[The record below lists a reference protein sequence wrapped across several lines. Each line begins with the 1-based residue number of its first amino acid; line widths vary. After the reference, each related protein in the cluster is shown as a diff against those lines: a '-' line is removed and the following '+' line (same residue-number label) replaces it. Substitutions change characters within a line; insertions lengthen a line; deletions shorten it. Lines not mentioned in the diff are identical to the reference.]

1 MWWMFA
7 LPWWNMMQWQTPNG
21 AAAPAPEVPAPPA
34 GSPLLPYYQCLA
46 THGDHAF
53 GVWDKGSGFS
63 MFSANW
69 ERITGMPTGMCAG
82 HGFLGRLMSS
92 DAELIGNALQSMPP
106 RLDTPMMLEGRALDE
121 TKEDGERSLAFA
133 MWPMSPEGLHGSVMV
148 MAKDVDAMRRL
159 QQDYQEMVLQR
170 QNAEKGRSSFLSNMS
185 HELRTPLNAIMGFA
199 EMMQTKMFGDVGHP
213 NYEEYVKD
221 IHGSGQHLLGKIN
234 DLLDIASID
243 QNHLSLDEEE
253 ISIEPIM
260 RDVVEAFSHAAFERN
275 IKLTCETPK
284 ESVIAVL
291 DRRKVFCIL
300 SHFISNALRHSP
312 ENTTISLICRV
323 HRTQGL
329 ILSVRDQ
336 GEGITAV
343 RLANIVKALQS
354 PETYF
359 AMDSEGIGLGLSLS
373 KELALRHDGCIS
385 LDSIRH
391 KGTVISLVL
400 PPERVVKGLGTGNGR
415 RGIHLA
421 KR

>member
-1 MWWMFA
+1 MWWMFT

-21 AAAPAPEVPAPPA
+21 EAAAAPAAAPQA
-34 GSPLLPYYQCLA
+34 TSSLVPYYQCLA

-53 GVWDKGSGFS
+53 GVWDRGTGFS

-69 ERITGMPTGMCAG
+69 ERVTGISTAHCAG
-82 HGFLGRLMSS
+82 HGFLGQLLAR
-92 DAELIGNALQSMPP
+92 DAELIGTALQAMPS
-106 RLDTPMMLEGRALDE
+106 RIESPMMLEGRAFDA
-121 TKEDGERSLAFA
+121 TKEDGERALAFA

-159 QQDYQEMVLQR
+159 QQDYQQMCMDKHA
-170 QNAEKGRSSFLSNMS
+170 AEKGRSNFLSNMS

-213 NYEEYVKD
+213 TYEEYVKD

-243 QNHLSLDEEE
+243 QNQISLDEEE
-253 ISIEPIM
+253 VSIQQM
-260 RDVVEAFSHAAFERN
+260 MHDVIEAFSHSAFERN
-275 IKLTCETPK
+275 IKLVCDLPK
-284 ESVIAVL
+284 EQVIAAV
-291 DRRKVFCIL
+291 DRRKITCIL
-300 SHFISNALRHSP
+300 SHFVSNALRHSGSD
-312 ENTTISLICRV
+312 TTITLICRV

-329 ILSVRDQ
+329 ILSVRDH
-336 GEGITAV
+336 GEGITSA
-343 RLANIVKALQS
+343 RLANIVRALQS

-373 KELALRHDGCIS
+373 KELAIRHDGAVSI
-385 LDSIRH
+385 DSIRH

-400 PPERVVKGLGTGNGR
+400 PPERIVKGLGTGNGR
-415 RGIHLA
+415 RGLHLA

>member
-1 MWWMFA
+1 MWWLFT
-7 LPWWNMMQWQTPNG
+7 PWWNMIQWQTPNG
-21 AAAPAPEVPAPPA
+21 DAASAPAAAAPAA
-34 GSPLLPYYQCLA
+34 SPLLPYYQSLA

-53 GVWDKGSGFS
+53 GVWDRGTGFS

-69 ERITGMPTGMCAG
+69 ERVTGISTGMCAG
-82 HGFLGRLMSS
+82 HGFLGQLLTR
-92 DAELIGNALQSMPP
+92 DAELIGTTLQSMPS
-106 RLDTPMMLEGRALDE
+106 RLDSPMMLEAKALDN

-133 MWPMSPEGLHGSVMV
+133 IWPMSPEGLHGSIMV

-159 QQDYQEMVLQR
+159 QHDYQQMVLHKHA
-170 QNAEKGRSSFLSNMS
+170 AEKSRSSFLSNMS

-199 EMMQTKMFGDVGHP
+199 EMMQTKVFGDVGHP
-213 NYEEYVKD
+213 NYEEYVND
-221 IHGSGQHLLGKIN
+221 IHGSGRHLLGKIS

-243 QNHLSLDEEE
+243 QDKLTLEEE
-253 ISIEPIM
+253 EVVIS
-260 RDVVEAFSHAAFERN
+260 DVMQSVIEAFSHSVFERN
-275 IKLTCETPK
+275 IKLVCDMPK
-284 ESVIAVL
+284 ESVIAIM
-291 DRRKVFCIL
+291 DRRKVICVL
-300 SHFISNALRHSP
+300 SHFVSNALRHSP
-312 ENTTISLICRV
+312 ADTTIHLICRV

-336 GEGITAV
+336 GEGITSA

-359 AMDSEGIGLGLSLS
+359 NMDSEGIGLGLSLS
-373 KELALRHDGCIS
+373 KELAARHDGVVSI
-385 LDSIRH
+385 DSIRH